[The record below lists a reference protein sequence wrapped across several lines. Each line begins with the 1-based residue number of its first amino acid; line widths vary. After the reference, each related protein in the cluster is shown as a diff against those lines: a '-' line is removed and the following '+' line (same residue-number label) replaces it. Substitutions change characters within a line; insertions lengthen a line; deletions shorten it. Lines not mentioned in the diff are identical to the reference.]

1 MKLYTQA
8 KHLSKKSAK
17 ELEPNNKQHEN
28 DYIVQLFPE
37 KDQPYVSSIL
47 NMIDGRKDE
56 IGWNDALELVIDGT
70 TYPNS
75 NLIQLLKFLM
85 KSLIVTR
92 EADIPTAAK
101 ELLAK
106 LEDIGVPKSWIKVSF
121 PRPKRK
127 RATRSKEDPSEGIPQ
142 KVQRG
147 KGIPWL
153 LY

>member
-8 KHLSKKSAK
+8 KNLSKKKAK
-17 ELEPNNKQHEN
+17 EPEPTTKQNEN

-56 IGWNDALELVIDGT
+56 IGWNDALELVIDGK
-70 TYPNS
+70 TYSNS

-85 KSLIVTR
+85 KTLIVTR
-92 EADIPTAAK
+92 EADIPAAAK
-101 ELLAK
+101 EFLAK
-106 LEDIGVPKSWIKVSF
+106 LEEIGVPKSWIKVSF

-127 RATRSKEDPSEGIPQ
+127 RATRAQEDTTEGIPQ
-142 KVQRG
+142 KVQKG